1 MSTAYKMIMDSLNE
15 ILNDLEE
22 TGGKNLKCETLTAE
36 VATPKKSK
44 VEHIKEKFKMK
55 PARARLKKFSR

>member
-36 VATPKKSK
+36 VATPKNPKSNISK
-44 VEHIKEKFKMK
+44 KN
-55 PARARLKKFSR
+55 LK